1 MAIIQHG
8 VWLGGVLALASIYA
22 AWTDQ
27 LLARPLSNSFAKK
40 KRTGFPFPY
49 QCFYHVNGYL
59 PTEPALATRATL
71 SLLIL

>member
-27 LLARPLSNSFAKK
+27 LLVRPLSNSFAKK
-40 KRTGFPFPY
+40 SVQGF
-49 QCFYHVNGYL
+49 L
-59 PTEPALATRATL
+59 SPTSAFITL
-71 SLLIL
+71 TAIFQLNLH